1 MAEMSELLTPE
12 RIALD
17 LKPKSKRQLLK
28 ELARLVSKE
37 EGLDPEL
44 VLEALLER
52 ERLGTTAIG
61 EGIAIPHAKIKD
73 LDHLVGAFV
82 RLAEAVD
89 FEAVDEV
96 PVDLVFLLLAPEST
110 SSAEHLK
117 ALARL
122 ARLLR
127 DPEVRARLRSEEDVE
142 HIYRLLT
149 QRPHSQAA

>member
-17 LKPKSKRQLLK
+17 LKPTSKRQLLK
-28 ELARLVSKE
+28 ELARLVSKGE
-37 EGLDPEL
+37 ALDPDR

-149 QRPHSQAA
+149 QRPHHQAA

>member
-1 MAEMSELLTPE
+1 MLEMSELLSRD

-17 LKPKSKRQLLK
+17 LRATSKRQLLR
-28 ELARLVSKE
+28 ELAELVAKNL
-37 EGLDPEL
+37 GLDPEQ
-44 VLEALLER
+44 VLEALLKR
-52 ERLGTTAIG
+52 EKLGTTAIG

-73 LDHLVGAFV
+73 LDHLVGAFA
-82 RLAEAVD
+82 RLAKAID
-89 FEAVDEV
+89 FEAVDEI
-96 PVDLVFLLLAPEST
+96 PVDLVFLLLAPESA

-127 DPEVRARLRSEEDVE
+127 DPELRARLRKEEDIE

-149 QRPHSQAA
+149 ERPQSHAA